1 MGSESILVNQYILL
15 LLKFGVNIKRLLAE
29 FLGTLLLVAT
39 VVGSG
44 IMATNLS
51 ADIGVQLIINSLAT
65 IFILIILITV
75 FMEISGAHF
84 NPVVT
89 LVEVVKKQIKPSL
102 AIQYITMQFLG
113 GIFGTIFANLMF
125 EQAAISAASRVR
137 SGSNLLFSEVIAT
150 AGLILII
157 NLLLHQGQ
165 KKLIPSL
172 VGLWIGAGYFFTSS
186 TSFANP
192 AVTFART
199 FTDSFAGININSVLP
214 FILAQLLGAAI
225 GFLLIKLFISKGR

>member
-1 MGSESILVNQYILL
+1 MVNQYILL
-15 LLKFGVNIKRLLAE
+15 LLKFGVIIKRLLAE

-65 IFILIILITV
+65 IFILIILITI

-89 LVEVVKKQIKPSL
+89 LVEVVKKQIKLSL

-113 GIFGTIFANLMF
+113 GIFGSIFANLMF
-125 EQAAISAASRVR
+125 EQAAISTASKVR
-137 SGSNLLFSEVIAT
+137 SGSHLLFSEVIAT

-157 NLLLHQGQ
+157 NLLLYQGQ

-192 AVTFART
+192 AVTFARSL
-199 FTDSFAGININSVLP
+199 TDSFAGININSVIP
-214 FILAQLLGAAI
+214 FILAQFLGAAI
-225 GFLLIKLFISKGR
+225 GFLLIKLLISKKEENDAK

>member
-1 MGSESILVNQYILL
+1 MVNQYILL
-15 LLKFGVNIKRLLAE
+15 LLKFGVIIKRLLAE

-51 ADIGVQLIINSLAT
+51 DDIGVQLIINSLAT

-102 AIQYITMQFLG
+102 AIQYMAMQFLG

-125 EQAAISAASRVR
+125 EQAAISAASKVR
-137 SGSNLLFSEVIAT
+137 SGSHLLFSEVIAT

-157 NLLLHQGQ
+157 NLLLYQGQ

-225 GFLLIKLFISKGR
+225 GFLLIKLLISKKEENDAN